1 MGFHENEKGN
11 ITGERSIL
19 VTCLPL
25 LLVVVVLST
34 GNAQERKSIEGVV
47 LNERNEPLAGANVV
61 LLQTGLGAVA
71 GEDGKFAI
79 RFVPKGSYT
88 LKVSMVGY
96 ESREIRNVVPGEAKA
111 LRIVLREEPIPTGTV
126 EVTSRR
132 TARSQSDTRTSVQAM
147 KPREVKNLPGAAE
160 DVLRSLQALPGV
172 LSPND
177 FSSQLIVRGSG
188 PDQNLIL
195 MDEVEIFNPYRL
207 YGVVSMFNPETV
219 SEISLITGGFPAK
232 YGDRLSAVLDVKNR
246 EGAVDANFHAN
257 LNTSLTNANLV
268 LEGRTGIG
276 DQGAW
281 LFSSRRTYYDL
292 IIGPIVK
299 NLKLVDGDVS
309 FPNFTDVQA
318 RLSFGPFEGHK
329 FFVNAVASRDGVD
342 IVSGAGRTNPDS
354 VTVFNTTYNY
364 TSSLTW
370 NWVPSSS
377 QLNSVTLSW
386 YRNDGRTV
394 FEGWVLDPAL
404 NRDEFKDIQND
415 SLKALIKLFN
425 LNFYSDFSIQKFSL
439 KDNYSLSHAW
449 GLFET
454 GFGVE
459 WITGDLFFK
468 LDMDDELKALIQS
481 NPRHSA
487 IVDQT
492 KQVQNYAKLYTY
504 VQNRFAIGERLHVLP
519 GLRLDYYGLIDRIV
533 VSPRLQFSYALG
545 PLTTIRSSWGAYY
558 QSPGYEKL
566 VDQRQFFDFT
576 GGNLN
581 GLRPEKAIHY
591 ILGIDRW
598 LDEKWLVNV
607 EGYYKD
613 FTDLIVQQKYT
624 TRTWEASLTNRS
636 DPHNPSS
643 WTAPYQVERDSLTAV
658 PVNGSWGEA
667 YGLEFTLEK
676 RNKSVDDRLSG
687 WVTYALAWAQ
697 RYRDGAVIPFNYDQ
711 RHTVNIVMNYSV
723 NDWLTLGA
731 YWRFGTNF
739 PYTEPVGVRA
749 RIVRQDGTPT
759 IATDFAGKA
768 ILDVDYGNES
778 NINQERLP
786 LYHRLDFRATARTL
800 FWGMRWEFYLDII
813 NVYNHKNIIQYQ
825 FFVQS
830 DGSLGR
836 RDIGMFPIV
845 PTIGFSARF

>member
-1 MGFHENEKGN
+1 
-11 ITGERSIL
+11 
-19 VTCLPL
+19 
-25 LLVVVVLST
+25 
-34 GNAQERKSIEGVV
+34 
-47 LNERNEPLAGANVV
+47 
-61 LLQTGLGAVA
+61 
-71 GEDGKFAI
+71 
-79 RFVPKGSYT
+79 
-88 LKVSMVGY
+88 
-96 ESREIRNVVPGEAKA
+96 
-111 LRIVLREEPIPTGTV
+111 
-126 EVTSRR
+126 
-132 TARSQSDTRTSVQAM
+132 
-147 KPREVKNLPGAAE
+147 
-160 DVLRSLQALPGV
+160 
-172 LSPND
+172 
-177 FSSQLIVRGSG
+177 
-188 PDQNLIL
+188 
-195 MDEVEIFNPYRL
+195 
-207 YGVVSMFNPETV
+207 
-219 SEISLITGGFPAK
+219 
-232 YGDRLSAVLDVKNR
+232 
-246 EGAVDANFHAN
+246 FHAN

-292 IIGPIVK
+292 IVGPIVK

-309 FPNFTDVQA
+309 FPNFTDVQT
-318 RLSFGPFEGHK
+318 RLSFGPFKGHK

-342 IVSGAGRTNPDS
+342 IVSGSGRSNPDS
-354 VTVFNTTYNY
+354 ITVYNTTYNY

-377 QLNSVTLSW
+377 QLNSLTLSW

-394 FEGWVLDPAL
+394 FEGWLLDPAL

-415 SLKALIKLFN
+415 SLKALVKLFN

-439 KDNYSLSHAW
+439 KDNYSLSHKW
-449 GLFET
+449 GLLET
-454 GFGVE
+454 GFGTE
-459 WITGDLFFK
+459 WITGDLFFQ
-468 LDMDDELKALIQS
+468 LDIDDELKALIQN

-504 VQNRFAIGERLHVLP
+504 IQNRFAVNDRLYVLP
-519 GLRLDYYGLIDRIV
+519 GLRLDYYGLIDRFV
-533 VSPRLQFSYALG
+533 LSPRLQLSYALD
-545 PLTTIRSSWGAYY
+545 PLTTLRSSWGVYY

-566 VDQRQFFDFT
+566 VDQRQFFDFS
-576 GGNLN
+576 GENLN
-581 GLRPEKAIHY
+581 GLQPEKAIHY

-598 LDEKWLVNV
+598 LDGKWLLKV

-613 FTDLIVQQKYT
+613 FSDLIVQQKYT
-624 TRTWEASLTNRS
+624 TLAWESSLTGS
-636 DPHNPSS
+636 GDPHDPSS
-643 WTAPYQVERDSLTAV
+643 WKTPYPVERDSLTAV

-667 YGLEFTLEK
+667 YGLEFTLEM
-676 RNKSVDDRLSG
+676 RNKSSDDRLSG

-711 RHTVNIVMNYSV
+711 RHTINIVMNYNV

-739 PYTEPVGVRA
+739 PYTEPVGVRP
-749 RIVRQDGTPT
+749 RIQDGKPI

-778 NINQERLP
+778 NFNQERLP
-786 LYHRLDFRATARTL
+786 LYHRLDFRATARAL
-800 FWGMRWEFYLDII
+800 FWGMRWEFYLDVI
-813 NVYNHKNIIQYQ
+813 NLYNHKNIIQYQ
-825 FFVQS
+825 FFVQP

-845 PTIGFSARF
+845 PTIGFNARF